1 MAIMRDYRGLKCPLP
16 VLKAR
21 RTLSELSSG
30 SELEILADDPAAPL
44 DMTHFCDTEGHQVAL
59 FDLLAGQRQ
68 PASADIDIQ
77 RCVGASRPVVAAASA
92 HADEELGRL
101 VRFTFAIECPCIVFS
116 HPFSDVAL
124 MKIMVRVDAFQCQT
138 N

>member
-1 MAIMRDYRGLKCPLP
+1 MKQTSRKTAGDTAIMRDYRGLKCPLP

-59 FDLLAGQRQ
+59 SEQVDDYF
-68 PASADIDIQ
+68 
-77 RCVGASRPVVAAASA
+77 
-92 HADEELGRL
+92 
-101 VRFTFAIECPCIVFS
+101 RFILI
-116 HPFSDVAL
+116 
-124 MKIMVRVDAFQCQT
+124 KGDA
-138 N
+138 